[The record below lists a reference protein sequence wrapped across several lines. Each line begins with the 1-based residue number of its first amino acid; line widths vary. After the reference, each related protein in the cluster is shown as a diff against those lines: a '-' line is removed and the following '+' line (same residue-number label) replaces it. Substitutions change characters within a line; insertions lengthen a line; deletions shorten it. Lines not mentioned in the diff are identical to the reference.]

1 MKDESKSADK
11 STKEAILDTALELFA
26 LQGYDATSTRQI
38 AQKSNANLSAI
49 SYHFGSKEGLYR
61 ASFYHCFGFVEAIL
75 ESAPTAPL
83 ERIAH
88 YATKMSELHQKKP
101 YIGRLFI
108 ENVINSKPFMFDDIA
123 KRQAKMRGFFFEAL
137 QEGIK
142 QGVFRADIDIA
153 SSAIALFGI
162 VNFYFFVQTTKVLP
176 QGFKNLSNVYAKNS
190 LEIFLNGIKE
200 KL

>member
-1 MKDESKSADK
+1 MKDESKSTDK

-75 ESAPTAPL
+75 DSAPTSPL

-153 SSAIALFGI
+153 SSAIALLGI
-162 VNFYFFVQTTKVLP
+162 VNFYFFVRIAKVFP
-176 QGFKNLSNVYAKNS
+176 QGFENLAQSYTQNA
-190 LEIFLNGIKE
+190 LEIFLNGIKA
-200 KL
+200 K

>member
-49 SYHFGSKEGLYR
+49 SYHFGSKEGLYK

-75 ESAPTAPL
+75 DSAPTSPT
-83 ERIAH
+83 ERITH
-88 YATKMSELHQKKP
+88 YATKMSELHQKRP
-101 YIGRLFI
+101 YMGRIFI
-108 ENVINSKPFMFDDIA
+108 QNVINAKPFMLDDIT
-123 KRQAKMRGFFFEAL
+123 KWQAKMRGFLFEAL

-153 SSAIALFGI
+153 SSVIALFGI
-162 VNFYFFVQTTKVLP
+162 VNFYFFIRSAKAFP
-176 QGFKNLSNVYAKNS
+176 QGFENLSNVYAKNS
-190 LEIFLNGIKE
+190 LEIFLNGIKA
-200 KL
+200 K

>member
-75 ESAPTAPL
+75 DSAPTSPT
-83 ERIAH
+83 ERITH

-123 KRQAKMRGFFFEAL
+123 HYQTKMSGFFFGAL

-153 SSAIALFGI
+153 SSAIALLGI
-162 VNFYFFVQTTKVLP
+162 VNFYFFDQTTKVLP
-176 QGFKNLSNVYAKNS
+176 QGFENLSNVYAKNS
-190 LEIFLNGIKE
+190 LEIFLNGIKA
-200 KL
+200 